1 MGRAGPTLDNLARRV
16 PTPFRSAPLHRPEPQ
31 RASYRDATPHRPVAV
46 VTGAST
52 GIGRDLAELLAR
64 DGYRLL
70 LVARTAAVL
79 ERVAAQL
86 AATYEVPCESFVA
99 DLARPDERER
109 LAAHLATL
117 PPVDVLINNAGIGVH
132 GFFVET
138 DLSRELQLIDLNV
151 AALTHVTKIVLPD
164 MVGRGS
170 GRIMHVGS
178 VASFVPGPLM
188 AVYYASKA
196 YALSFSEA
204 LSEELVGTGVTVTA
218 LCPGPTTT
226 NFQAAAGIHATAPAG
241 GAPPMPSM
249 EVAEAG
255 YRALLAGRRVLVP
268 GTRNK
273 IVVLANW
280 LLPRRVLGRMVR
292 RVQEKRRLA
301 TIRHAPSPRS

>member
-1 MGRAGPTLDNLARRV
+1 MGNLGSADV
-16 PTPFRSAPLHRPEPQ
+16 SPSFRSASLQRPEAHQPSHPEA
-31 RASYRDATPHRPVAV
+31 RPHRPVAV

-70 LVARTAAVL
+70 LVARTEAVL

-86 AATYEVPCESFVA
+86 AATYAVPCESFAA
-99 DLARPDERER
+99 DLARLDERER

-138 DLSRELQLIDLNV
+138 ELSRELQLIDLNV
-151 AALTHVTKIVLPD
+151 AALTHVTKIVLPG
-164 MVGRGS
+164 MLARGS

-204 LSEELVGTGVTVTA
+204 LSEELTGTGVSVTA

-226 NFQAAAGIHATAPAG
+226 NFQATAGLHASAPAG
-241 GAPPMPSM
+241 GAPPMTSM
-249 EVAEAG
+249 AVAEAG

-268 GTRNK
+268 GIRNR

-280 LLPRRVLGRMVR
+280 LLPRRILVRMVR

-301 TIRHAPSPRS
+301 TIGHAPSPRS